1 MSATGPTIEINGL
14 RFPASPTPVPSPREA
29 TMLMKFTTEEKWH
42 QLWEAAKN
50 EVAKF
55 PKGKEREDL
64 MRKARQSEAASQ
76 INRWISSP
84 GLMPPR

>member
-1 MSATGPTIEINGL
+1 
-14 RFPASPTPVPSPREA
+14 
-29 TMLMKFTTEEKWH
+29 MLTKFTTEEKWH

-50 EVAKF
+50 EAANF

-64 MRKARQSEAASQ
+64 MREARRLEAASQ

>member
-1 MSATGPTIEINGL
+1 
-14 RFPASPTPVPSPREA
+14 
-29 TMLMKFTTEEKWH
+29 MLMKFTTEEKWH
-42 QLWEAAKN
+42 QLWEAAEN
-50 EVAKF
+50 EAAKF
-55 PKGKEREDL
+55 PQGKEREDL

>member
-1 MSATGPTIEINGL
+1 
-14 RFPASPTPVPSPREA
+14 
-29 TMLMKFTTEEKWH
+29 MLTKFTTEEKWH

-50 EVAKF
+50 EAAEL
-55 PKGKEREDL
+55 PKGKQREDL
-64 MRKARQSEAASQ
+64 IHKARQLEAASQ